1 MEIRF
6 DANGLV
12 PAIVIDA
19 ATGEVLTLAYMNQE
33 ALRRSEESNETWFW
47 SRSRSS
53 LWHKG
58 ETSGHTQTIVSMAPD
73 CDQDALVVRV
83 IPRGPACHTGAR
95 SCFSAPAGGSVV
107 LLDQTLQS
115 RARELPPQS
124 YTTRLLQ
131 DENLRIKKLGE
142 ETAELI
148 LALLAGTE
156 KQVAEEASDLLFH
169 VGAALAAR
177 GVSLAEVARVLL
189 ERAGPLVPAQV
200 PPEIE
205 EKRH

>member
-58 ETSGHTQTIVSMAPD
+58 ETSGHTQTIVSIAPD

-95 SCFSAPAGGSVV
+95 SCFSGPAGGSVV
-107 LLDQTLQS
+107 LLDQTIQS

>member
-1 MEIRF
+1 MDVRF

-33 ALRRSEESNETWFW
+33 ALCRSEESGETWFW

-58 ETSGHTQTIVSMAPD
+58 ETSGNTQKIVSMAKD
-73 CDQDALVVRV
+73 CDSDTLVVRV

-95 SCFSAPAGGSVV
+95 SCFTGEAGGV
-107 LLDQTLQS
+107 LVHLDRTLAS
-115 RARELPPQS
+115 RARELPSGS
-124 YTTRLLQ
+124 YTTRLLSDQ
-131 DENLRIKKLGE
+131 NLRIKKLGE

-148 LALLAGTE
+148 LALVSGTDE
-156 KQVAEEASDLLFH
+156 QVAEEASDLLFH

-177 GVSLAEVARVLL
+177 GLSFSEVARVLL
-189 ERAGPLVPAQV
+189 QRAA
-200 PPEIE
+200 PP
-205 EKRH
+205 KK

>member
-1 MEIRF
+1 
-6 DANGLV
+6 
-12 PAIVIDA
+12 
-19 ATGEVLTLAYMNQE
+19 
-33 ALRRSEESNETWFW
+33 
-47 SRSRSS
+47 
-53 LWHKG
+53 
-58 ETSGHTQTIVSMAPD
+58 
-73 CDQDALVVRV
+73 
-83 IPRGPACHTGAR
+83 
-95 SCFSAPAGGSVV
+95 
-107 LLDQTLQS
+107 
-115 RARELPPQS
+115 
-124 YTTRLLQ
+124 
-131 DENLRIKKLGE
+131 
-142 ETAELI
+142 

>member
-12 PAIVIDA
+12 PAVVIDA

-33 ALRRSEESNETWFW
+33 ALRRSEESGETWFW

-58 ETSGHTQTIVSMAPD
+58 ETSGHTQKIVSMAVD
-73 CDQDALVVRV
+73 CDHDALVVRV
-83 IPRGPACHTGAR
+83 IPHGPACHTGAR
-95 SCFSAPAGGSVV
+95 SCFSGAAGGALV
-107 LLDQTLQS
+107 LLDETLAS
-115 RARELPPQS
+115 RARELPAES

-131 DENLRIKKLGE
+131 DGNLRIKKLGE

-148 LALLAGTE
+148 LALVSGTTE
-156 KQVAEEASDLLFH
+156 QVAEEASDLLFH
-169 VGAALAAR
+169 IGAALAAR
-177 GVSLAEVARVLL
+177 GVPLSEVARVLL
-189 ERAGPLVPAQV
+189 ERAGPPRSG
-200 PPEIE
+200 E
-205 EKRH
+205 